1 MNITLAKSLFKE
13 NFIGPDELKA
23 ARKFIEFKIPS
34 QIPRIDI
41 NLNNVNYTNS
51 ILILGVEKIND
62 GSSLNIQ
69 KLVSLF
75 GYKSTLDHP
84 NFYNQDWYLNEKFT
98 KKTISLKWYLIE
110 KKVRD
115 ISRGVKPKIGDE
127 EFLPSAILCTYVF
140 FLFWFNTNK
149 ILWENDFVWCSDK
162 DSFGDR
168 IYIGKYKDKIDSNRS
183 GFSIHRHLELKKN
196 YGSIKFSI

>member
-84 NFYNQDWYLNEKFT
+84 KFYNQDWYLNE
-98 KKTISLKWYLIE
+98 
-110 KKVRD
+110 
-115 ISRGVKPKIGDE
+115 
-127 EFLPSAILCTYVF
+127 
-140 FLFWFNTNK
+140 
-149 ILWENDFVWCSDK
+149 
-162 DSFGDR
+162 
-168 IYIGKYKDKIDSNRS
+168 
-183 GFSIHRHLELKKN
+183 
-196 YGSIKFSI
+196 